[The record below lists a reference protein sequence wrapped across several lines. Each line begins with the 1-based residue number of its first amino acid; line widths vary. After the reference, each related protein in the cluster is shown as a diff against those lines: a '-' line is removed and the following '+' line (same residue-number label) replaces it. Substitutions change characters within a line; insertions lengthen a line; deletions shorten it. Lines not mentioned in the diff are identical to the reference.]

1 MPLLYRLIMCA
12 KDIESYKR
20 NVTAK
25 WDVKNILEYRYR
37 STDTLMHI
45 SPSHRN
51 FHFNRV
57 ASKPNGANPAHFC
70 T

>member
-12 KDIESYKR
+12 KDIESHKR
-20 NVTAK
+20 NVTEK

-37 STDTLMHI
+37 STDALMHI
-45 SPSHRN
+45 RPSHRN
-51 FHFNRV
+51 FNFNRV